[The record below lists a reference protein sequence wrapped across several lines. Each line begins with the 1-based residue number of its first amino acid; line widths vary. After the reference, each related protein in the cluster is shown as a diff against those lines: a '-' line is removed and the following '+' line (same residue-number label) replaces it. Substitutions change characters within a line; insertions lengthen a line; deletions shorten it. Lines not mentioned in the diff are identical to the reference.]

1 MGWGAKQTRTAHKVL
16 QNISHR
22 DLRSKRS
29 SANICSNS
37 KELGVDSWVFIML
50 CIMFHPH
57 FYFYMAST
65 FPSISVFICSS
76 TDNTV
81 SALKDRDLKQL
92 CPLLAL
98 KEMHL
103 Y

>member
-29 SANICSNS
+29 SANICSDS

-65 FPSISVFICSS
+65 FPFLYLSVHPQITHSVSS
-76 TDNTV
+76 
-81 SALKDRDLKQL
+81 
-92 CPLLAL
+92 
-98 KEMHL
+98 
-103 Y
+103 